1 MRFLW
6 HCGCVALIAA
16 ASTMHA
22 QTLVRGV
29 VRAESTLRSIGG
41 AEITITELRRVAR
54 SNSSGRYFFDSV
66 PPGPHQIA
74 VRALGYQPLIATLNI
89 DLAQA
94 PDTAYVDFLLSASA
108 IELKTVTVE
117 ARSTPIVSGKMLDFE
132 RRRRAGF
139 GQFLDR
145 EQLRK
150 SQDSP
155 LSITLRTLLSMR
167 LVVRP
172 WQCGGGFAAAT
183 GRGGESFGQ
192 GGQQLY
198 CGQLTFQ
205 PACYVAIYIDG
216 ARVWAWDTPE
226 PPNVDEVLSTEL
238 EGVELYKGASE
249 LPAELLAT
257 GNKCGALLLWTRV
270 DG

>member
-1 MRFLW
+1 MRFS
-6 HCGCVALIAA
+6 ALRICIVLTAT
-16 ASTMHA
+16 ASTIQA
-22 QTLVRGV
+22 QSFLRGV
-29 VRAESTLRSIGG
+29 VRAESTLRNIGG
-41 AEITITELRRVAR
+41 AEITIADLGRVAR
-54 SNSSGRYFFDSV
+54 SGLSGRYFFDSI
-66 PPGPHQIA
+66 PPGSHQI
-74 VRALGYQPLIATLNI
+74 VIRALGYQPLAASLTI
-89 DLAQA
+89 DLAEA
-94 PDTAYVDFLLSASA
+94 PDTADVDFLLQRVA
-108 IELKTVTVE
+108 IKLEPVVIQGTATSI
-117 ARSTPIVSGKMLDFE
+117 AGKMLDFE

-155 LSITLRTLLSMR
+155 LSITLRTLMSVR

-198 CGQLTFQ
+198 CGHLTFQ

-226 PPNVDEVLSTEL
+226 PPNVDDVLSSEL

-249 LPAELLAT
+249 LPPELLAT

-270 DG
+270 GT